1 MWVRLM
7 SKLLIDNDVV
17 FDNLEAVIFDKDGTL
32 IDVHHYWSSMIKIR
46 ASLIAKKWLLGQ
58 TRVEVENFLVDVMGV
73 DLSTG
78 RMKPNGPVGV
88 KSREYIVD
96 TVTNTLRLREVDV
109 DKEEIEGIFLE
120 ADRKTSKDILP
131 LLKLLPGVENLLVS
145 LEKCGVTMIVAS
157 TDVTSRTKIAMKA
170 LKIDHFFSE
179 IFGGDSVKRTK
190 PSPDLVI
197 KAIKKCNLVPNK
209 IVVIGDHPV
218 DIEMGL
224 SAHSGLNIGVLT
236 GLSNIASFNGL
247 NCIVIDN
254 LRKITLRC

>member
-1 MWVRLM
+1 MWARLM

-32 IDVHHYWSSMIKIR
+32 IDVHHYWSSMIRIR
-46 ASLIAKKWLLGQ
+46 ASLIAKKWLLDQ
-58 TRVEVENFLVDVMGV
+58 TRVEVENFLIDVMGV

-78 RMKPNGPVGV
+78 KMKPNGPVGV
-88 KSREYIVD
+88 KSREHIVD

-170 LKIDHFFSE
+170 F
-179 IFGGDSVKRTK
+179 IF
-190 PSPDLVI
+190 
-197 KAIKKCNLVPNK
+197 KC
-209 IVVIGDHPV
+209 
-218 DIEMGL
+218 
-224 SAHSGLNIGVLT
+224 
-236 GLSNIASFNGL
+236 
-247 NCIVIDN
+247 
-254 LRKITLRC
+254 